1 MRNRVRGMFLFGL
14 CFWITGQLSAEKVVR
29 VKSEIDWPAFIQRQ
43 DMVWKTLPEYWYECV
58 FSRLFLMPG
67 QTLLSGI

>member
-43 DMVWKTLPEYWYECV
+43 DMVWKTLPEYWYESSFMGKIAC
-58 FSRLFLMPG
+58 FPG
-67 QTLLSGI
+67 YS